1 MCGVGAGTH
10 FMPMAGPKNKMGRK
24 ILNKEM
30 QVPEFE
36 KGVGGKT
43 NNSGEDGGVFFLSRT
58 EK

>member
-1 MCGVGAGTH
+1 
-10 FMPMAGPKNKMGRK
+10 MPMAGPKNKMGRK

-43 NNSGEDGGVFFLSRT
+43 NNSGEDGRVFFLSRT